1 MMIIPNL
8 TVMIIPNLTMMIV
21 LTLIMMIITS
31 SDTARHSATS
41 GSLDLSIHTT
51 EVQVVF
57 LNSLMQSIE
66 GRLEAI

>member
-1 MMIIPNL
+1 MMITPTL
-8 TVMIIPNLTMMIV
+8 TTMIITNLTM
-21 LTLIMMIITS
+21 IIIPS

-66 GRLEAI
+66 WRLEAI